1 MQRTIFIDWKTIVLS
16 LYWHSWRTILIE
28 KGGFYNAGIS
38 FNHLQLFRLGTW
50 VFQSTVLQT
59 LGPDYLIHWV
69 KIPSF
74 LWSPRQRKMDP
85 GAIVCE
91 VTKSIVPAPDQIRLL
106 ASAAK
111 VHRRVCLF
119 TVTGQKKICPKVKL
133 FPNFTSI
140 PFDYLLKSWMTNYV
154 SDLGVLTC
162 LSWIVS
168 IENST
173 FLAWVSGLPK
183 GLGER
188 RF

>member
-1 MQRTIFIDWKTIVLS
+1 MQEFFHLIFPCANFFLYFDPPPPHKFSNVPSLNNVTKVTKACCMWLESIVLS
-16 LYWHSWRTILIE
+16 LYWHSWLTILIE

-69 KIPSF
+69 RIPSF

-91 VTKSIVPAPDQIRLL
+91 VTKSIVPAADQIRLL

-119 TVTGQKKICPKVKL
+119 TVTGQQKICPE
-133 FPNFTSI
+133 
-140 PFDYLLKSWMTNYV
+140 W
-154 SDLGVLTC
+154 
-162 LSWIVS
+162 
-168 IENST
+168 
-173 FLAWVSGLPK
+173 SGLDS
-183 GLGER
+183 
-188 RF
+188 

>member
-1 MQRTIFIDWKTIVLS
+1 MQEFFHLIFPCAIFFLYFDLPPHKFSNVPSLNNVTKVTKACCMWLESIVLS
-16 LYWHSWRTILIE
+16 LYWHSWLTILIE

-91 VTKSIVPAPDQIRLL
+91 VTKSIVPAADQIRLL

-119 TVTGQKKICPKVKL
+119 TVTGQQKICPE
-133 FPNFTSI
+133 
-140 PFDYLLKSWMTNYV
+140 W
-154 SDLGVLTC
+154 
-162 LSWIVS
+162 
-168 IENST
+168 
-173 FLAWVSGLPK
+173 SGLDS
-183 GLGER
+183 
-188 RF
+188 

>member
-1 MQRTIFIDWKTIVLS
+1 MLYVIRKYRRPNRKERNKTDKNHLNLNHLNRYSTMQRTIFIDWKTIVLS
-16 LYWHSWRTILIE
+16 LYWHSWLTILIE

-59 LGPDYLIHWV
+59 LGPDYLINWV

-91 VTKSIVPAPDQIRLL
+91 VTKSIVPAADQIRLL

-119 TVTGQKKICPKVKL
+119 TVTGQQKICPE
-133 FPNFTSI
+133 
-140 PFDYLLKSWMTNYV
+140 W
-154 SDLGVLTC
+154 
-162 LSWIVS
+162 
-168 IENST
+168 
-173 FLAWVSGLPK
+173 SGLDS
-183 GLGER
+183 
-188 RF
+188 